1 MIPAE
6 INQRCF
12 ASLNMTGL
20 FKRRVLAMIYDL
32 QSASGKLQ
40 SAIAMQTGERVRS
53 GARTALW
60 LLLGINLF
68 NYIDR
73 YVLAA
78 VEPEIQAH
86 FFAHNDPNAHALTGL
101 LGTAFLVSYMLSAPV
116 FGWLADRMSRWLII
130 GSGVILWSAA
140 TAASGLA
147 ATFGLLFAMRL
158 LVGVGEGGYG
168 PAAPAIIS
176 DFFPVERRG
185 RVLSYFYVAIPVGS
199 ALGYAIGGFVTSHWN
214 WQMSFFTVAPPGVL
228 LGLACFLQR
237 DPRQSGRTSKLKRAT
252 LGDYLHLV
260 RIKSYV
266 WNTLAMTALTFAMG
280 GLSFW
285 IPGYLQYRGLPPGSR
300 IVFGGMLVIAGL
312 TATLLGGLTGDL
324 LRKRFG
330 GAYFLV
336 SGIGVMIA
344 FPFAAA
350 VVFVPFPLAWVLM
363 FVALF
368 FLFFNTGPSN
378 TALANVTLPGV
389 RATAFAVNILIIH
402 ALGDAAAPPLIGM
415 VADHTNMDVAFLA
428 VTAMMFVA
436 GVLWLCGA
444 KFLAA
449 DTGAVEAAGRD

>member
-1 MIPAE
+1 MQTNA
-6 INQRCF
+6 
-12 ASLNMTGL
+12 
-20 FKRRVLAMIYDL
+20 RV
-32 QSASGKLQ
+32 ASGAQ
-40 SAIAMQTGERVRS
+40 
-53 GARTALW
+53 TALL
-60 LLLGINLF
+60 LLLGVNLF

-86 FFAHNDPNAHALTGL
+86 FFAPGDPNAHALTGL
-101 LGTAFLVSYMLSAPV
+101 LGTAFLVSYMISAPI

-130 GSGVILWSAA
+130 GASVILWSAA

-147 ATFGLLFAMRL
+147 ATFALLFAMRL
-158 LVGVGEGGYG
+158 MVGVGEGGYG

-176 DFFPVERRG
+176 DFFPIAVRG

-199 ALGYAIGGFVTSHWN
+199 ALGYAIGGFVTSHWG
-214 WQMSFFTVAPPGVL
+214 WQTAFFAVAPPGVL

-237 DPRQSGRTSKLKRAT
+237 DPREYSQTVQKKHAT
-252 LGDYLHLV
+252 LRDYLRLA
-260 RIKSYV
+260 RIRSYV

-285 IPGYLQYRGLPPGSR
+285 VPGYLQHRGLPPNSR
-300 IVFGGMLVIAGL
+300 IVFGGMLVVAGL
-312 TATLLGGLTGDL
+312 TATLLGGLAGDL
-324 LRKRFG
+324 LRKRFA

-344 FPFAAA
+344 FPFSAA
-350 VVFVPFPLAWVLM
+350 VVFVSFPLAWGLM

-378 TALANVTLPGV
+378 TALANVTQPSV
-389 RATAFAVNILIIH
+389 RATAFALNILIIH

-415 VADHTNMDVAFLA
+415 VADRTNMDVAFLA

-436 GVLWLCGA
+436 GVLWLWGA
-444 KFLAA
+444 KFLPA
-449 DTGAVEAAGRD
+449 DTATVEDARTK